1 MNKFIDSAIQILK
14 EANKPLHTKE
24 ITRLALEQGILET
37 DGKTPEA
44 SMSSAIILNIRN
56 KKGKA
61 DFIKTGPSTF
71 KLNENREEE
80 QTHAE
85 EEPEE
90 EKEKLESGFTGKG
103 GEYLVCSKL
112 LFRGFN
118 ASIMNVD
125 VGLDI
130 VATKDREMFGIQVK
144 TSNLNAFKTYVFDIR
159 KVSFE
164 RHNSGNI
171 FYIFVLHGN
180 SSDNF
185 LILPSFEVEK
195 LVDQKVILEVG
206 HGKRYRINIKVR
218 GKDIYLGKKDNIMNY
233 YLNNWELIK

>member
-1 MNKFIDSAIQILK
+1 MNKFVISAIQILK

-24 ITRLALEQGILET
+24 ITKLALEKGILET
-37 DGKTPEA
+37 DGKTPDA
-44 SMSSAIILNIRN
+44 SMSSSIIINIRN
-56 KKGKA
+56 NKEKA
-61 DFIKTGPSTF
+61 DFVKTGPSTF
-71 KLNENREEE
+71 KLNENRVEEVSII
-80 QTHAE
+80 E

-112 LFRGFN
+112 LFQGFN

-130 VATKDREMFGIQVK
+130 VATKGREMFGIQVK

-171 FYIFVLHGN
+171 FYIFVLHGDD
-180 SSDNF
+180 SDNF

-195 LVDQKVILEVG
+195 LVDQKIILEVG
-206 HGKRYRINIKVR
+206 HGKRYRINIRVR
-218 GKDIYLGKKDNIMNY
+218 GNDIYLGNKDNNMNY
-233 YLNNWELIK
+233 YLNNWDLIK